1 MANAP
6 EFERAEP
13 LPETIGPVDLERLN
27 EALAELFKKLRFAR
41 NLPRDRAA
49 GREGAVGALTAV
61 FTFLM
66 RFEPV
71 REEILHMPLLN
82 LAGALLALDQNNVE
96 PILKPTKRT
105 GRAMLSS
112 RQYALR
118 GIAVGTA
125 LRLEWTGLSPT
136 DANKAVATKLN
147 ALGVKPTRGKE
158 GVTAATVRRWREQID
173 VVRPLL
179 ELRPQEFGSGDL
191 GWITA
196 ATNADDMVTE
206 EWRTKITTLTTADAR
221 RFVLSSLEANIR
233 EMILA
238 FPAKSPS

>member
-1 MANAP
+1 
-6 EFERAEP
+6 
-13 LPETIGPVDLERLN
+13 
-27 EALAELFKKLRFAR
+27 
-41 NLPRDRAA
+41 
-49 GREGAVGALTAV
+49 
-61 FTFLM
+61 M
-66 RFEPV
+66 RFETV
-71 REEILHMPLLN
+71 REELLHMPLLN

-105 GRAMLSS
+105 GRATLGS
-112 RQYALR
+112 REYALR

-125 LRLEWTGLSPT
+125 MRLEWTGLSPA

-158 GVTAATVRRWREQID
+158 GVSAATVRRWREQID

-179 ELRPQEFGSGDL
+179 ELRPQECSGDL

-196 ATNADDMVTE
+196 AMNADDMVTE
-206 EWRTKITTLTTADAR
+206 EWRTKITTLATADAR
-221 RFVLSSLEANIR
+221 RFVFSSLEANIR
-233 EMILA
+233 EMMLA